1 MNPTPQP
8 RRVLVTGGASGLGLA
23 LVSAFV
29 GRGDRVLATDVHD
42 DGARP
47 AALPAAADYLRLDV
61 RSDGDWERV
70 RAWVTDAWGGL
81 DVLVNN
87 AGIAQ
92 GGRIERLTMDDWQ
105 HIVDINLFGVVRG
118 CRTFVPLLKQQGS
131 GHIVNTASMAGL
143 VHPPMMS
150 SYNAVKAGVVALSET
165 LDHELAPDGIVVS
178 AVCPSF
184 FRTNLAASLNTS
196 DPEMT
201 SLAHA
206 LVTDSDV
213 TADEIAAT
221 VMVGID
227 RRRRVILTDSEG
239 RLAYWAKRYA
249 HPLYDRRM
257 AAITATFRKAVAGD
271 QAAARKEAP

>member
-1 MNPTPQP
+1 MNAGQQP

-23 LVSAFV
+23 LVHAFV
-29 GRGDRVLATDVHD
+29 DRGDRALATDIYD
-42 DGARP
+42 DDARP
-47 AALPAAADYLRLDV
+47 AHLPATADYLRLDV
-61 RSDGDWERV
+61 RDDADWERAL
-70 RAWVTDAWGGL
+70 AWVTDAWGGL

-105 HIVDINLFGVVRG
+105 RIVDVNLFGVVRG
-118 CRTFVPLLKQQGS
+118 CRTFVPLMKQQGS

-150 SYNAVKAGVVALSET
+150 SYNAVKAGVVAVSET
-165 LDHELAPDGIVVS
+165 LHHELGPDGIAVS
-178 AVCPSF
+178 AICPSF
-184 FRTNLAASLNTS
+184 FKTNLAASLNTS

-201 SLAHA
+201 ALAHA
-206 LVTDSDV
+206 LVSDSDV

-227 RRRRVILTDSEG
+227 RRKPVILTDSEG
-239 RLAYWAKRYA
+239 RLAFWAKRYA
-249 HPLYDRRM
+249 QPLYQRQM
-257 AAITATFRKAVAGD
+257 AAISATFRRAVASG
-271 QAAARKEAP
+271 QSPTRKDFR

>member
-1 MNPTPQP
+1 MIRGPAP

-23 LVSAFV
+23 LVHAFAD
-29 GRGDRVLATDVHD
+29 RGDQVLATDVHD
-42 DGARP
+42 HAP
-47 AALPAAADYLRLDV
+47 PSALPDSASYRRLDV
-61 RSDGDWERV
+61 RDDADWKLAL
-70 RAWVTDAWGGL
+70 AWVTDEWGGL

-92 GGRIERLTMDDWQ
+92 GGRIELLTMDDWQ
-105 HIVDINLFGVVRG
+105 RIVEINLFGVVRG
-118 CRTFVPLLKQQGS
+118 CRTFVPLMKAQRS

-165 LDHELAPDGIVVS
+165 LHHELEPEGIVVS

-184 FRTNLAASLNTS
+184 FKTNLAASLNTS
-196 DPEMT
+196 DPEMAG
-201 SLAHA
+201 LAHM

-213 TADEIAAT
+213 TAEEIAVT
-221 VMVGID
+221 VMAGID
-227 RRRRVILTDSEG
+227 RRRQLILTDSEG

-249 HPLYDRRM
+249 RPLYERRM
-257 AAITATFRKAVAGD
+257 AEITATFRKAVAGE
-271 QAAARKEAP
+271 AARTGRTTS